1 VPPLRQPV
9 HALLPVERQEPVDEP
24 GLADGVRPRHEERH
38 LFGRVDTLL
47 GEQSQ
52 LDEPVLG
59 RQAKLEPRRAETK
72 VEERLE
78 IYWRT
83 LT

>member
-1 VPPLRQPV
+1 
-9 HALLPVERQEPVDEP
+9 
-24 GLADGVRPRHEERH
+24 
-38 LFGRVDTLL
+38 VDTLL

>member
-1 VPPLRQPV
+1 
-9 HALLPVERQEPVDEP
+9 
-24 GLADGVRPRHEERH
+24 
-38 LFGRVDTLL
+38 VDTLL

-59 RQAKLEPRRAETK
+59 RQAELEPRRAETK